1 MKTLI
6 PALTLSLAF
15 VLVSFTGQ
23 VGIDEVISA
32 IKSGN
37 AGELSKF
44 IDDNVEI
51 TLPDKSDSYSKSQA
65 TLILRDFFRNNGVKN
80 FEVKHKG
87 DGQSGQFCVGTLM
100 TNSGNY
106 RTTVFMRMKSN
117 KQIVKELR
125 FLSVD

>member
-6 PALTLSLAF
+6 STLTLSLAF

-23 VGIDEVISA
+23 IGIDEVISA
-32 IKSGN
+32 IKTGN

-65 TLILRDFFRNNGVKN
+65 TLILRDFFKNNDVKS

-100 TNSGNY
+100 TSSGNY
-106 RTTVFMRMKSN
+106 RTTVFMRMKAN

-125 FLSVD
+125 FLSMD

>member
-6 PALTLSLAF
+6 STLTLSLA
-15 VLVSFTGQ
+15 LVMTSFSSQ
-23 VGIDEVISA
+23 VGIDEVIGA

-37 AGELSKF
+37 AGELSRF

-51 TLPDKSDSYSKSQA
+51 TLPNKSDNYSKAQA
-65 TLILRDFFRNNGVKN
+65 TVILKDFFKNNGVKN

-87 DGQSGQFCVGTLM
+87 DGQSGQFCVGTLV
-100 TNSGNY
+100 TSSGNY
-106 RTTVFMRMKSN
+106 RTTVFMRMKAN